1 MDMQHELIEDSRY
14 ISFVDFSEIFDV
26 AKLLTSKQECK
37 QAKKPETR
45 FFCNYKCEKAT
56 GKKYQLVPIEV
67 PIVDPITLKNTGGNW
82 KVTVNRIDD
91 DVARSSMENVTTR
104 TPSRRITST
113 KKTTPIIQDI
123 FAGHLDH
130 DGPPNKKNRSA
141 KKVEN
146 RTPSTPKNQGIPS
159 RRKSILKT
167 PTTSKIGTPRR
178 SIQFSNVLED
188 CEEERTYKKKS
199 VRDKIATVDE
209 EDDANKSDLAMSR
222 KLLHVSAV
230 PTTLPCRE
238 KEFEEIYSFLEI
250 NLKEE
255 CSGCIYVSGVPG
267 TGKTATTT
275 QVIRTLTAESEK
287 GALPKFDLI
296 EINGMR
302 ITEPRK
308 AYVEMYRQ
316 LMGKN
321 VPWEQAYNWLD
332 KRFSNPSPRRK
343 TTILIVD
350 ELDILCNKR
359 QDVIYNL
366 LNWPTLNSSRLIV
379 VTIANTMDLPE
390 RVFMGKVASRI
401 GLHRLTFL
409 PYSFRQLEEIVKSRL
424 SGLESFTSDA
434 VQLVSRKIAALSG
447 DARRALDICRRA
459 SEIAEAEEYSLNSD
473 VSVSMEHVQ
482 TAIGEMISC
491 PKVLAI
497 KSCSKMEKLFL
508 RAVCTEVERTGLEEV
523 IFRGVYKQMEVLAT
537 FEDCKLPTV
546 GNTLAISYRLG
557 AMRLLICEH
566 VRKDTYQ
573 KIMLNIS
580 PDDFYFA
587 TRKGSEE

>member
-1 MDMQHELIEDSRY
+1 M
-14 ISFVDFSEIFDV
+14 
-26 AKLLTSKQECK
+26 LTPKKECK
-37 QAKKPETR
+37 LTRNPKAR

-56 GKKYQLVPIEV
+56 GKKFRLVPLV
-67 PIVDPITLKNTGGNW
+67 PMVPVVEPIKLKSTDGKW
-82 KVTVNRIDD
+82 KVKENETT
-91 DVARSSMENVTTR
+91 RSPATTR
-104 TPSRRITST
+104 TPNRKINS
-113 KKTTPIIQDI
+113 TPIAKPSAILKDT
-123 FAGHLDH
+123 FATQLHWD
-130 DGPPNKKNRSA
+130 DDEPPNKKNRSN
-141 KKVEN
+141 KKSEN
-146 RTPSTPKNQGIPS
+146 RTPSTPKMQGIPS
-159 RRKSILKT
+159 RRPSILKT

-178 SIQFSNVLED
+178 SIKFSDKLEEH
-188 CEEERTYKKKS
+188 EEERTYKKKS

-209 EDDANKSDLAMSR
+209 EDDANKSELAISR

-238 KEFEEIYSFLEI
+238 KEFDEIYSFLEV
-250 NLKEE
+250 NVKDE

-275 QVIRTLTAESEK
+275 QVIRALTAQSEK
-287 GALPKFDLI
+287 GDLPKFDLI

-316 LMGKN
+316 LTGKS
-321 VPWEQAYNWLD
+321 VTWEQAYNWLD
-332 KRFSNPSPRRK
+332 KRFSTPSPRRK

-366 LNWPTLNSSRLIV
+366 LNWPTLNASRLIV

-390 RVFMGKVASRI
+390 RVFKGKVSSRL
-401 GLHRLTFL
+401 GMHRLTFL
-409 PYSFRQLEEIVKSRL
+409 PYSFQQLQEIVKSRL
-424 SGLESFTSDA
+424 SGLESFTCDA
-434 VQLVSRKIAALSG
+434 VQFVSRKVAALSG

-459 SEIAEAEEYSLNSD
+459 SEIAETEAIPA
-473 VSVSMEHVQ
+473 VSMDHVQ
-482 TAIGEMISC
+482 KAIDEMISC
-491 PKVLAI
+491 PKSLAI

-508 RAVCTEVERTGLEEV
+508 QAVCEEVHRTGLEEV
-523 IFRGVYKQMEVLAT
+523 IFRGVYKQLETLAAL
-537 FEDCKLPTV
+537 DGRKAPTV

-557 AMRLLICEH
+557 AMRLIICEH

-573 KIMLNIS
+573 KIMLNMS
-580 PDDFYFA
+580 PEDVHFA
-587 TRKGSEE
+587 LKPVRQE

>member
-1 MDMQHELIEDSRY
+1 M
-14 ISFVDFSEIFDV
+14 
-26 AKLLTSKQECK
+26 
-37 QAKKPETR
+37 
-45 FFCNYKCEKAT
+45 
-56 GKKYQLVPIEV
+56 
-67 PIVDPITLKNTGGNW
+67 
-82 KVTVNRIDD
+82 
-91 DVARSSMENVTTR
+91 
-104 TPSRRITST
+104 
-113 KKTTPIIQDI
+113 
-123 FAGHLDH
+123 
-130 DGPPNKKNRSA
+130 
-141 KKVEN
+141 
-146 RTPSTPKNQGIPS
+146 
-159 RRKSILKT
+159 
-167 PTTSKIGTPRR
+167 
-178 SIQFSNVLED
+178 LEQR
-188 CEEERTYKKKS
+188 EEEHTHKKKS
-199 VRDKIATVDE
+199 IRDKIATVDE
-209 EDDANKSDLAMSR
+209 EDDANKSDLAIAR

-238 KEFEEIYSFLEI
+238 KEFEEIYSFLEV
-250 NLKEE
+250 NLTEE

-275 QVIRTLTAESEK
+275 QVIRALTAQSEK
-287 GALPKFDLI
+287 GDLPKFDLI

-316 LMGKN
+316 LTGKN
-321 VPWEQAYNWLD
+321 VNWEQAYNWLD
-332 KRFSNPSPRRK
+332 KRFSTPSPRRK

-366 LNWPTLNSSRLIV
+366 LNWPTLDASRLIV

-390 RVFMGKVASRI
+390 RVFKGKVSSRL

-409 PYSFRQLEEIVKSRL
+409 PYSFRQLQKIVESRL
-424 SGLESFTSDA
+424 SGLDSFTCDA
-434 VQLVSRKIAALSG
+434 AEFVSRKVAALSG

-459 SEIAEAEEYSLNSD
+459 SEIAEAEAIPAVTMD
-473 VSVSMEHVQ
+473 HVQ

-491 PKVLAI
+491 PKILAI

-508 RAVCTEVERTGLEEV
+508 QAVCVEVDRTGLEEV
-523 IFRGVYKQMEVLAT
+523 IFRGVYKQLETLAT
-537 FEDCKLPTV
+537 FEGRKVPTV

-557 AMRLLICEH
+557 AMRLIICEH
-566 VRKDTYQ
+566 VRQDTYQ

-587 TRKGSEE
+587 TQTRRQG